1 MRKSLCVPK
10 NYSLDSLPRLPIVAQ
25 FPDVKNMIPSV
36 KSLGTGG
43 EGNIFMWR
51 GNYGAYRV
59 LLRGALFLI
68 REDQVHAF
76 REHWFLTQEDSSP
89 HVTAC
94 ISGKV
99 LESQG
104 QRLLQA
110 YLNIRYVSQRGNG
123 MEKSNSALFSCL
135 STKQSK
141 QMSLDKWK
149 SIRLKRP
156 LSFNWFK
163 LSG

>member
-1 MRKSLCVPK
+1 MRKSLCIPK

-43 EGNIFMWR
+43 EGGHLHVERKLWCLPCTAL
-51 GNYGAYRV
+51 GNTVFDQRRSSPR
-59 LLRGALFLI
+59 LQGALI
-68 REDQVHAF
+68 
-76 REHWFLTQEDSSP
+76 LTREDSSP

-99 LESQG
+99 LESLC

-110 YLNIRYVSQRGNG
+110 YLNIRYVSQRGNA
-123 MEKSNSALFSCL
+123 MEKFNSALFSCL

-141 QMSLDKWK
+141 QMSLDK
-149 SIRLKRP
+149 
-156 LSFNWFK
+156 
-163 LSG
+163 